1 MLLEALTDPI
11 RLKWVLKKLPE
22 VELLIS
28 NHFINRLRLIIDNK
42 GIRIEVEIH
51 KRENSVLKVKMRML
65 KE

>member
-11 RLKWVLKKLPE
+11 RLKSVLKKLPE

-28 NHFINRLRLIIDNK
+28 NHVINRLRLIIDNK

-51 KRENSVLKVKMRML
+51 KREISAL
-65 KE
+65 